1 MLSLIQ
7 LFVSDR
13 VVVFASDVFVFLLLL
28 RTPPELLTFIKGFIL
43 TIKLII
49 LSSQA
54 IFSI

>member
-13 VVVFASDVFVFLLLL
+13 VVVFASDVFVILLLL

-43 TIKLII
+43 AIKIN
-49 LSSQA
+49 SEFQGH
-54 IFSI
+54 F